1 MAAKKRTATKKAKK
15 GAKKGTHIAYN
26 GSNFS
31 KILPHFK
38 GPAVVINIL
47 VHMNGCGPCQRL
59 MGPYKKAVSN
69 APADAVNVS
78 VERQQLE
85 KFNDDLRKS
94 VPGASPLGPNGFPTI
109 IKVNNSGKIL
119 SSVNPS
125 PSNIGSLTANSPN
138 SLNDAMEGV
147 PSANSPIN
155 ASSETNTM
163 EEGNSSANNA
173 SEEVIANENSPM
185 IPPEGE
191 DSPDLDDEDEFPENE
206 KRADGSMASV
216 YNSQGNSPLM
226 TGGRAYAML
235 TAAGHRLRKSKR
247 NRKTGRKM
255 GRKTGRKTRHRKTG
269 RKTQKT
275 HRRSY
280 K

>member
-38 GPAVVINIL
+38 GPAVVINVL
-47 VHMNGCGPCQRL
+47 VHMDGCGPCQRL
-59 MGPYKKAVSN
+59 MGPYKKAVSK
-69 APADAVNVS
+69 APSDAVNVS

-138 SLNDAMEGV
+138 SLNVAMNGI

-155 ASSETNTM
+155 ASSENNTM

-173 SEEVIANENSPM
+173 SEEVIPNENSPM
-185 IPPEGE
+185 TPPEGE
-191 DSPDLDDEDEFPENE
+191 EDSPELEDEDESPENE
-206 KRADGSMASV
+206 KRADGSVASA
-216 YNSQGNSPLM
+216 YNSQGNSPVM

-235 TAAGHRLRKSKR
+235 TAAGHRLRKSK
-247 NRKTGRKM
+247 KT
-255 GRKTGRKTRHRKTG
+255 GRKTGRKTRHRKT
-269 RKTQKT
+269 QKT
-275 HRRSY
+275 NRRS
-280 K
+280 